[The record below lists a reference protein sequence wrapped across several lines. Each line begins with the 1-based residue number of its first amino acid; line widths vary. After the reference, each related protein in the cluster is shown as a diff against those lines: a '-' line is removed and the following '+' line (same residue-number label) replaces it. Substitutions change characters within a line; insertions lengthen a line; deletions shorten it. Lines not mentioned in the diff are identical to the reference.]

1 MVLYRI
7 LNSLQRITHVSTH
20 SFSGVWILCV
30 CVQPDLAPTPASD
43 ARELPDYHS
52 DHCEEG
58 KDDEESE

>member
-1 MVLYRI
+1 MGLKKI
-7 LNSLQRITHVSTH
+7 LGPKFFF